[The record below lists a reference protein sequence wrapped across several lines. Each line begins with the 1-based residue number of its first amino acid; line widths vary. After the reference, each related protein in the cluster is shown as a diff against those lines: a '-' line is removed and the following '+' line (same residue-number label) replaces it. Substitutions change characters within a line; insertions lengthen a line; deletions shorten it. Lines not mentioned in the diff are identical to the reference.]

1 MPNLNTNVGVLL
13 IGLETT
19 ENVDPALVAANAV
32 LPLEPVMP
40 DYDYA
45 FKHARDKLV
54 VGAAIQS
61 SPPLTP
67 KGMMATRQN
76 TFHLRGTKDGLK
88 YQASDLPELDALF
101 QSAGFAQTLSTGVG
115 TEKVVY
121 TPAATGLKSHAEYYY
136 SDGRLYKMLA
146 AKSDL
151 DFAFDAG
158 GPVMVT
164 AKRTG
169 LGAVPTDAG
178 VLASPVFGTALPP
191 IAENVGLTITPSG
204 SGAFAAGII
213 RKWSNNTGN
222 QIKQRANANVSGGL
236 APHKVRERK
245 FAWSVVLETE
255 LGATIDWETI
265 RFNRTPCAL
274 TFAFG
279 PQYGKYHWIAPNC
292 IVEMVKYTDDN
303 GTQITTLSGGCYD
316 SAYGANDAV
325 SHSFE

>member
-1 MPNLNTNVGVLL
+1 MSNMNTNVGLL
-13 IGLETT
+13 VAGLETT
-19 ENVDPALVAANAV
+19 EGTDPVLTVSQAV
-32 LPLEPVMP
+32 LALEPVMP

-45 FKHARDKLV
+45 FKHPRDKLI
-54 VGAAIQS
+54 VGNAIQA

-88 YQASDLPELDALF
+88 YQVSDVPELDAFF
-101 QSAGFAQTLSTGVG
+101 QSAGFAATLSTGTG
-115 TEKVVY
+115 AEKIVY

-136 SDGRLYKMLA
+136 ADGRLYKVLA
-146 AKSDL
+146 CKSDL

-158 GPVMVT
+158 GPVIVT
-164 AKRTG
+164 VKRTG
-169 LGAVPTDAG
+169 LGLIPADVP
-178 VLASPVFGTALPP
+178 VPASPVFGTSLPP
-191 IAENVGLTITPSG
+191 IAENVGLTITPQGG
-204 SGAFAAGII
+204 SAFAAGVV

-222 QIKQRANANVSGGL
+222 QVKQRANANVVGALS
-236 APHKVRERK
+236 PHKVRERK
-245 FAWSVVLETE
+245 FSYSIVLETE

-265 RFNRTPCAL
+265 RSAKTPVAL

-279 PQYGKYHWIAPNC
+279 PQYGKYHWTAPNA

>member
-1 MPNLNTNVGVLL
+1 MNTNIGVLL
-13 IGLETT
+13 LGLETT
-19 ENVDPALVAANAV
+19 EGTDPTLVAANAV
-32 LPLEPVMP
+32 LPLEPIMP
-40 DYDYA
+40 DYDFA
-45 FKHARDKLV
+45 FKHPRDKLV
-54 VGAAIQS
+54 VGAAIQA

-67 KGMMATRQN
+67 KGLMATRQN

-101 QSAGFAQTLSTGVG
+101 QSAGFAQTLTTTSG

-121 TPAATGLKSHAEYYY
+121 TPAATALKSHAEYWY
-136 SDGRLYKMLA
+136 SDGRLYKVLA

-169 LGAVPTDAG
+169 LSGGITDVA
-178 VLASPVFGTALPP
+178 LISSPVFGAALPP
-191 IAENVGLTITPSG
+191 IAENVGLSITPSG
-204 SGAFAAGII
+204 GSAFAAGII

-222 QIKQRANANVSGGL
+222 QIKQRANANVTGGL
-236 APHKVRERK
+236 SPHKIRERK

-255 LGATIDWETI
+255 LAATIDWEGI
-265 RFNRTPCAL
+265 RAAKTGCAL

-292 IVEMVKYTDDN
+292 IVEMVKYSDDS

-316 SAYGANDAV
+316 SVYGANDAV

>member
-1 MPNLNTNVGVLL
+1 MSNMNTNVGVLL
-13 IGLETT
+13 VGLEAT
-19 ENVDPALVAANAV
+19 EGTDPVLVAAQAV

-45 FKHARDKLV
+45 FKHPRDKLI

-67 KGMMATRQN
+67 KGLMATRSN
-76 TFHLRGTKDGLK
+76 TFHARGTKDGLK

-101 QSAGFAQTLSTGVG
+101 QSAGFAQTLSVGVG
-115 TEKVVY
+115 TEKTVY
-121 TPAATGLKSHAEYYY
+121 TPAATGLKSHAEYWY
-136 SDGRLYKMLA
+136 SDGRLYKVLA

-158 GPVMVT
+158 GPVTIT

-169 LGAVPTDAG
+169 LGVAPTDVA
-178 VLASPVFGTALPP
+178 LIASPVFGTALPP
-191 IAENVGLTITPSG
+191 IAENVGLSITPSG
-204 SGAFAAGII
+204 GAAFAAGII

-222 QIKQRANANVSGGL
+222 QIKQRANANVTGAL
-236 APHKVRERK
+236 APHKIRERK

-255 LGATIDWETI
+255 LGATVDWESI
-265 RFNRTPCAL
+265 RALKTGCAL

-279 PQYGKYHWIAPNC
+279 VQYGKYHWIAPNA
-292 IVEMVKYTDDN
+292 IIEMVKYSDDN

-316 SAYGANDAV
+316 SVYGANDAV